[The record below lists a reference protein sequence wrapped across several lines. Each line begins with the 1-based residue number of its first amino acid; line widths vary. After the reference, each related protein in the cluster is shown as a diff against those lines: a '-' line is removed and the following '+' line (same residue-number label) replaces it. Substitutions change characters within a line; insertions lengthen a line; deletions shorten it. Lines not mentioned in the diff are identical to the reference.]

1 MKVGYIGVGNMGGPM
16 CRNLIKRSNHSVTV
30 FDLNPGWMAL
40 DRRYNQPDGI
50 HPNAE
55 GYRVVAETV
64 YSYAVEALRK
74 RP

>member
-1 MKVGYIGVGNMGGPM
+1 MPA
-16 CRNLIKRSNHSVTV
+16 
-30 FDLNPGWMAL
+30 LNQA
-40 DRRYNQPDGI
+40 DGI

-64 YSYAVEALRK
+64 YSYTVKALRG